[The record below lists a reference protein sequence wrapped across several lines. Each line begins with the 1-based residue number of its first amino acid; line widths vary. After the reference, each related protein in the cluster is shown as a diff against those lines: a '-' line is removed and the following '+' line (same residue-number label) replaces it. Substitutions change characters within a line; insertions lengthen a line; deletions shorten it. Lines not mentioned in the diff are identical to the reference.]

1 MNKLL
6 LILAITIGVLVTIF
20 ATQNTELVRVRFLGY
35 TTNSFPLAAVI
46 LVSASL
52 GVVLGYVLGLRERIR
67 QGFEARRQDT
77 RIRDLQETRIHDLES
92 RQMDVV
98 PDNPSITSTE
108 PADPHLNRS

>member
-6 LILAITIGVLVTIF
+6 LILAIAIGVLVTIF

-35 TTNSFPLAAVI
+35 TSNSFPLAAVI
-46 LVSASL
+46 LVSALS
-52 GVVLGYVLGLRERIR
+52 GVVLGYALGLRERIK

-92 RQMDVV
+92 RPVGVV
-98 PDNPSITSTE
+98 ADTPIITSAE
-108 PADPHLNRS
+108 PAAPHITP